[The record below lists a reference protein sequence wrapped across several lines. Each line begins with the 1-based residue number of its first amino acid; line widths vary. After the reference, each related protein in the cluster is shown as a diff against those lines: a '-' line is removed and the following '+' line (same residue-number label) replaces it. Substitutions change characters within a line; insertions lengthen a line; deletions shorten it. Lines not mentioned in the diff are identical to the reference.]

1 MDDDESDE
9 DDEPALGPDG
19 DLVPEIVSKAVIPLL
34 IRQFSSSPTGNS
46 GGYDPYS
53 SSETRRAVDLLEHIE
68 ELLGSEKRSFQ
79 SLVAAV
85 LSPFT
90 PLSGALTEL
99 SSTPGVVVPLPP
111 SSHSTPDR
119 SLKRFLA
126 RLMKLLRNLLA
137 FLPFSPMRVP
147 ELANELVEVGRLVA
161 EKEGN
166 WEMGGKVWAGRVLGV
181 FERAG
186 KECWRKAR
194 R

>member
-1 MDDDESDE
+1 
-9 DDEPALGPDG
+9 
-19 DLVPEIVSKAVIPLL
+19 
-34 IRQFSSSPTGNS
+34 
-46 GGYDPYS
+46 
-53 SSETRRAVDLLEHIE
+53 
-68 ELLGSEKRSFQ
+68 
-79 SLVAAV
+79 
-85 LSPFT
+85 
-90 PLSGALTEL
+90 
-99 SSTPGVVVPLPP
+99 
-111 SSHSTPDR
+111 
-119 SLKRFLA
+119 
-126 RLMKLLRNLLA
+126 MKLLRNLLA